1 VTHYIIAIQF
11 MDDKIKT
18 YNVISTASKWFVLQS
33 TLAHVSEFKSYLIK
47 SYQL

>member
-1 VTHYIIAIQF
+1 MKHYIIDIQF
-11 MDDKIKT
+11 MDDEIKT